1 MITPT
6 EIRSK
11 AQKLWDSG
19 RILQDAW
26 ETGDLFPWEI
36 PFRKPNASA
45 QMEQFTQVRDWIT
58 TLKQASVEAKG
69 YGYRIGYREV
79 QHRQLGTQLLPDTL
93 SFDTR
98 DDLLRFI
105 QKKQVFPALH
115 QTGLETLAE
124 FPVLRDWLLKYPT
137 KLMEHHSVWLGLL
150 AVCRYFLH
158 QPRPGCYLR
167 ELDIPGVDSKFIGQH
182 KAMLSELLDVV
193 LPETAIAPDSTGLR
207 QYGFERRYGLQYDE
221 PLLRLRL
228 LDDALSPVVGVTD
241 VSLPVSQLARW
252 EIPCQRV
259 FVTENKTNGLSFP
272 PVAGSIVIF
281 GLGYGVDTL
290 AEIPWLQTRHIVY
303 WGDLDTHGF
312 SILSRMRRYF
322 PHTQSLLMDAPT
334 LQQYAHLC
342 TEEPENARCADI
354 LQHLQPAELALYQ
367 KLQQTHQR
375 LEQERLPMAYVQQ
388 QLMVTPVTGF
398 PVC

>member
-1 MITPT
+1 MITPAD
-6 EIRSK
+6 IRTK

-26 ETGDLFPWEI
+26 AAGELFPWEI

-45 QMEQFTQVRDWIT
+45 QMEQFAQVRGWIT

-69 YGYRIGYREV
+69 YGYRISYREV
-79 QHRQLGTQLLPDTL
+79 QHRQLGAQLLPDTI

-105 QKKQVFPALH
+105 QKKQAFPTLY
-115 QTGLETLAE
+115 QTGLETAAE
-124 FPVLRDWLLKYPT
+124 FPVLRAWLLKYPT
-137 KLMEHHSVWLGLL
+137 KLMEHASVWSALL

-158 QPRPGCYLR
+158 HPRPERYLR

-182 KAMLSELLDVV
+182 KAILSELLDAV
-193 LPETAIAPDSTGLR
+193 LPESAIDPDSTGLR
-207 QYGFERRYGLQYDE
+207 QYGFERRYGLKYDE

-228 LDDALSPVVGVTD
+228 LDTALSPVAGITD
-241 VSLPVSQLARW
+241 VSLPLSQLAQW

-272 PVAGSIVIF
+272 DNAQAIVIF
-281 GLGYGVDTL
+281 GLGYGVDAL
-290 AEIPWLQTRHIVY
+290 AEIPWLHTRPLIY

-312 SILSRMRRYF
+312 SILSRMRRHF
-322 PHTQSLLMDAPT
+322 PHTQSLLMDTQT

-342 TEEPENARCADI
+342 VEEPENARCADI
-354 LQHLQPAELALYQ
+354 LQHLQPEEVAVYQ
-367 KLQQTHQR
+367 HLQQTHQR
-375 LEQERLPMAYVQQ
+375 LEQERIPMAYLQQ
-388 QLMVTPVTGF
+388 QLTQLTHDF
-398 PVC
+398 DI

>member
-6 EIRSK
+6 DIRTK

-26 ETGDLFPWEI
+26 AAGELFPWEI

-45 QMEQFTQVRDWIT
+45 QMEQFAQVRGWIT

-105 QKKQVFPALH
+105 QKKQAFPALY
-115 QTGLETLAE
+115 QTGLETAAE
-124 FPVLRDWLLKYPT
+124 FPVLRAWLLKYPT
-137 KLMEHHSVWLGLL
+137 KLMEHAAVWSALL
-150 AVCRYFLH
+150 AVCRYFLLH
-158 QPRPGCYLR
+158 PRPERYLR

-182 KAMLSELLDVV
+182 KAILSELLDVV
-193 LPETAIAPDSTGLR
+193 LPETAIDPDSTGLR
-207 QYGFERRYGLQYDE
+207 QYGFERRYGLKYDE

-228 LDDALSPVVGVTD
+228 LDSALSPVAGVTD
-241 VSLPVSQLARW
+241 VSLPVSQLAQW

-259 FVTENKTNGLSFP
+259 FITENKTNGLSFP
-272 PVAGSIVIF
+272 PLANSIVLF
-281 GLGYGVDTL
+281 GLGYGVDAL

-322 PHTQSLLMDAPT
+322 PHTHSLLMDAQT

-342 TEEPENARCADI
+342 VEEPENARCTDI
-354 LQHLQPAELALYQ
+354 LQHLQPQEAAVYQ
-367 KLQQTHQR
+367 HLQQTHQR

-388 QLMVTPVTGF
+388 QLAAIQR
-398 PVC
+398 

>member
-1 MITPT
+1 MITPS
-6 EIRSK
+6 EIRTK

-26 ETGDLFPWEI
+26 ETGDLFPYEI
-36 PFRKPNASA
+36 PFRKPNAAA
-45 QMEQFTQVRDWIT
+45 QTEQFAQVRDWLSA
-58 TLKQASVEAKG
+58 LKQASHEAKG

-79 QHRQLGTQLLPDTL
+79 QHRQLGTQLLPHTL

-105 QKKQVFPALH
+105 QKKPVFPALY
-115 QTGLETLAE
+115 QTGLETAAE

-137 KLMEHHSVWLGLL
+137 KLMEHHSVWLALL

-158 QPRPGCYLR
+158 HPRPARYLR

-182 KAMLSELLDVV
+182 KAILSELLDAV
-193 LPETAIAPDSTGLR
+193 LPETAIDPDSTGLR
-207 QYGFERRYGLQYDE
+207 QYGFERRYGLKYDE

-228 LDDALSPVVGVTD
+228 LDNALSPMAGVTD
-241 VSLPVSQLARW
+241 VSLPVSQLAQW

-259 FVTENKTNGLSFP
+259 FITENKTNGLSFP
-272 PVAGSIVIF
+272 ATAHAIVIF
-281 GLGYGVDTL
+281 GLGYGVDAL
-290 AEIPWLQTRHIVY
+290 AEIPWLHTRQLVY

-312 SILSRMRRYF
+312 SILSRMRRHF
-322 PHTQSLLMDAPT
+322 PHTQSWLMDAQT

-342 TEEPENARCADI
+342 VEEPENARCADI

-367 KLQQTHQR
+367 QLQQTHQR
-375 LEQERLPMAYVQQ
+375 LEQERLPMKHVQQ
-388 QLMVTPVTGF
+388 SLATLPQVEP
-398 PVC
+398 

>member
-1 MITPT
+1 MITPAD
-6 EIRSK
+6 IRAK

-26 ETGDLFPWEI
+26 EAGELFPWEI
-36 PFRKPNASA
+36 PFRKPNAA
-45 QMEQFTQVRDWIT
+45 MQVEQFAQVREWIT
-58 TLKQASVEAKG
+58 ALKQASREVKG

-105 QKKQVFPALH
+105 QKKQVFPALY
-115 QTGLETLAE
+115 QTGLETAAE
-124 FPVLRDWLLKYPT
+124 FPLLRPWLLKYPT
-137 KLMEHHSVWLGLL
+137 KLMEHATVWSALL

-158 QPRPGCYLR
+158 QPCPERYLR
-167 ELDIPGVDSKFIGQH
+167 ELDIPSVDSKFIGQH
-182 KAMLSELLDVV
+182 KAILSELLDAV
-193 LPETAIAPDSTGLR
+193 LPETAIDPDSSGLR
-207 QYGFERRYGLQYDE
+207 QYGFERRYGLKYDE

-228 LDDALSPVVGVTD
+228 LDAALSPVAGMTD
-241 VSLPVSQLARW
+241 ISLPVSQLAQW
-252 EIPCQRV
+252 AIPCQCV

-272 PVAGSIVIF
+272 ATAQAIVIF

-290 AEIPWLQTRHIVY
+290 AAIPWLHTRQVIY

-312 SILSRMRRYF
+312 SILSRMRRHF

-354 LQHLQPAELALYQ
+354 LQHLQPPEAAVYQ
-367 KLQQTHQR
+367 QLQQTHQR
-375 LEQERLPMAYVQQ
+375 LEQERIPMAYVQQ
-388 QLMVTPVTGF
+388 QLARFNHDDDV
-398 PVC
+398 

>member
-1 MITPT
+1 MITPAD
-6 EIRSK
+6 IRSK

-19 RILQDAW
+19 RVLQDAW
-26 ETGDLFPWEI
+26 ENGDLFPWEI

-45 QMEQFTQVRDWIT
+45 QMEQFAQVRDWML
-58 TLKQASVEAKG
+58 TLKQASREVKG
-69 YGYRIGYREV
+69 YGFRIGYLEV
-79 QHRQLGTQLLPDTL
+79 QHRQLGTQLLPHTI

-105 QKKQVFPALH
+105 QKKQLFPALY
-115 QTGLETLAE
+115 QTGLETRAE
-124 FPVLRDWLLKYPT
+124 FPTLQAWLLKYPV
-137 KLMEHHSVWLGLL
+137 KLMEQQPVWPALL

-158 QPRPGCYLR
+158 HPQPGRYLR
-167 ELDIPGVDSKFIGQH
+167 ELDIPGVDSKFIGQN
-182 KAMLSELLDVV
+182 KAILSELLDAV
-193 LPETAIAPDSTGLR
+193 LPETAFDPDSSGLR
-207 QYGFERRYGLQYDE
+207 QHGFERRYGLKYEE

-228 LDDALSPVVGVTD
+228 LDAALSPVAGITD
-241 VSLPVSQLARW
+241 MSLPVSQLAQW

-272 PVAGSIVIF
+272 DVPGSIVMF
-281 GLGYGVDTL
+281 GLGYGIDTL
-290 AEIPWLQTRHIVY
+290 AEIPWLHTRQIVY

-322 PHTQSLLMDAPT
+322 PQTQSLLMDTPT

-342 TEEPENARCADI
+342 VEEPENARCADI

-367 KLQQTHQR
+367 QLQQTHQR
-375 LEQERLPMAYVQQ
+375 LEQERLPMITVQQ
-388 QLMVTPVTGF
+388 SLATFTQVEP
-398 PVC
+398 